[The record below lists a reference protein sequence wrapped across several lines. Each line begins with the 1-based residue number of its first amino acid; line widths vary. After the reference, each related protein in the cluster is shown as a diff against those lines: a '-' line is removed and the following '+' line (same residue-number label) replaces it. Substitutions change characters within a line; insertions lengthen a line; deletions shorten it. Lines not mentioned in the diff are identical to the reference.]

1 VQPAPVHP
9 DAEPNPDGPVPVA
22 PAGAVV
28 PASRP
33 VRFTLPP
40 RISLQFHNALREVLS
55 GDMLAGL
62 RGSTGNL
69 LQEEQALALTLQRSH
84 DERGGVRLVR
94 PVGGEAGPQFFLHPL
109 AWERSVA
116 LCFGLAT
123 PPQPLQDDPDQT
135 HAVKR
140 PRQEDDDCKEEP
152 IDESAFAGSS
162 SSAFGGSSSGTRPR
176 PRRRGSLGTHTL
188 SLMMR
193 STNAS
198 GMKSMAALTL
208 QPTPRRRRCS
218 RSAGCEGRGPGREP
232 FGCSWDRAGCVF
244 SFDGGRVCA
253 PARPYPARG
262 AARARRSARGAARAR
277 RSPPAPIRPVVQQ
290 ERAVFSNRP
299 PSICFPIPLAPDLCL
314 PPLRAPLALFILSFY
329 CLYTPRRLSCH
340 WMTRSTSLMRSCAR

>member
-1 VQPAPVHP
+1 MKHFGGVEVQPAPVHP

-94 PVGGEAGPQFFLHPL
+94 PVGGEAIPQFFLHPL

-162 SSAFGGSSSGTRPR
+162 SSAFGGSSSGTPA
-176 PRRRGSLGTHTL
+176 P
-188 SLMMR
+188 
-193 STNAS
+193 A
-198 GMKSMAALTL
+198 
-208 QPTPRRRRCS
+208 PTPWQPRHPHIIVDDEIHECQRD
-218 RSAGCEGRGPGREP
+218 EEY
-232 FGCSWDRAGCVF
+232 
-244 SFDGGRVCA
+244 GGADITTDA
-253 PARPYPARG
+253 PKEKML
-262 AARARRSARGAARAR
+262 
-277 RSPPAPIRPVVQQ
+277 Q
-290 ERAVFSNRP
+290 ERGVRG
-299 PSICFPIPLAPDLCL
+299 
-314 PPLRAPLALFILSFY
+314 
-329 CLYTPRRLSCH
+329 TG
-340 WMTRSTSLMRSCAR
+340 AR